1 MQFYSIIR
9 TLTYFLG
16 RVGVS
21 TPPTF
26 SDSASACHSHIV
38 CIMIVHTYKQSGL
51 LRHWGGGGGSGG
63 GGGVSLK
70 TFPVSISCLIT
81 KSGFFHQNQVC
92 LIKKNPKIN

>member
-51 LRHWGGGGGSGG
+51 LRHWGGGGGAVE
-63 GGGVSLK
+63 GVEYL
-70 TFPVSISCLIT
+70 
-81 KSGFFHQNQVC
+81 
-92 LIKKNPKIN
+92 